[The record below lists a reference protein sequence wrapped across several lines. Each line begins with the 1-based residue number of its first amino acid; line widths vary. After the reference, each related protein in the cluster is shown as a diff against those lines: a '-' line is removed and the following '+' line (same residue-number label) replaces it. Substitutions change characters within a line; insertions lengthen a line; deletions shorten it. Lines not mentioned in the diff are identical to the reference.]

1 MARNTTLPSW
11 VSTLSSPLAPVT
23 GRNNNNSTASSG
35 MARPV
40 NRTRSSPTTTSGY
53 VSTTIPLPQTDFT
66 GQSLLSNAN
75 FQDYDNPGGNVGGLV
90 KGVEDDPMELKFRTE
105 RQRKEYMGPGGNGDD
120 GSAAGSGENDTVGD
134 NVAEDVGGIFG
145 QFGNWV
151 APGDGTGPGG
161 IFDGNSLGGLDD
173 VADDVGDWVDDT
185 FDGNSLGVLDDIGD
199 GIGNVVSG
207 IGDFFSGWS
216 DVRLKKNI
224 KLIDISKKGYNIY
237 SFEFKDP
244 EKYGK
249 GTFQGVLSHDIPSE
263 FVSKNE
269 DGYNMVDYSFLD
281 VEFKSINKSINT
293 NNKNM
298 KIVQESGVELSTS
311 SRCRPVGTRVMTS
324 RNTNVK
330 SDLSVGDILY
340 KGNAALN
347 ANR

>member
-1 MARNTTLPSW
+1 MARTTLPSW
-11 VSTLSSPLAPVT
+11 VNTLSSPLAPVT
-23 GRNNNNSTASSG
+23 GRNNNSG
-35 MARPV
+35 AARPV
-40 NRTRSSPTTTSGY
+40 IRTRSSPTRYS
-53 VSTTIPLPQTDFT
+53 STTIPLPQNDFS
-66 GQSLLSNAN
+66 GHSLLSNAN

-90 KGVEDDPMELKFRTE
+90 RGVQDDPMELKFRTE
-105 RQRKEYMGPGGNGDD
+105 RARKDYMGPGGNGDD
-120 GSAAGSGENDTVGD
+120 SSPGGDGENDSVGD
-134 NVAEDVGGIFG
+134 NVAEDVGGMFD
-145 QFGNWV
+145 QFGNWITG
-151 APGDGTGPGG
+151 GDCNFFSGTGPYG

-173 VADDVGDWVDDT
+173 VADD
-185 FDGNSLGVLDDIGD
+185 IGD
-199 GIGNVVSG
+199 AGRRFGSWVRG
-207 IGDFFSGWS
+207 LS

-224 KLIDISKKGYNIY
+224 KLIDTSKKGYNIY

-324 RNTNVK
+324 RNNNVK

>member
-1 MARNTTLPSW
+1 MGRQ
-11 VSTLSSPLAPVT
+11 LALLE
-23 GRNNNNSTASSG
+23 
-35 MARPV
+35 
-40 NRTRSSPTTTSGY
+40 TTSGY

-120 GSAAGSGENDTVGD
+120 GSAGGSGENDSVGD

-161 IFDGNSLGGLDD
+161 IFDGNSLGF
-173 VADDVGDWVDDT
+173 V
-185 FDGNSLGVLDDIGD
+185 DDIGD
-199 GIGNVVSG
+199 GIGNVVSD

>member
-1 MARNTTLPSW
+1 MARTTLPSW
-11 VSTLSSPLAPVT
+11 VNTLSSPLAPVT
-23 GRNNNNSTASSG
+23 GRNNNSTTSSG
-35 MARPV
+35 AARPV
-40 NRTRSSPTTTSGY
+40 NQTRSY

-90 KGVEDDPMELKFRTE
+90 KGVENDPMELKFRTE

-120 GSAAGSGENDTVGD
+120 GTPGGGGENDSVGD
-134 NVAEDVGGIFG
+134 NVAEDVGGMFD
-145 QFGNWV
+145 QFGNWI

-161 IFDGNSLGGLDD
+161 IFDGNSLGAVDD
-173 VADDVGDWVDDT
+173 VADDIADAGRRFGSWVR
-185 FDGNSLGVLDDIGD
+185 GL
-199 GIGNVVSG
+199 
-207 IGDFFSGWS
+207 S

-224 KLIDISKKGYNIY
+224 KLIDTSKKGYNIY

>member
-1 MARNTTLPSW
+1 
-11 VSTLSSPLAPVT
+11 
-23 GRNNNNSTASSG
+23 

-161 IFDGNSLGGLDD
+161 IFDGNSLGF
-173 VADDVGDWVDDT
+173 V
-185 FDGNSLGVLDDIGD
+185 DDIGD
-199 GIGNVVSG
+199 GIGNVVSD

>member
-11 VSTLSSPLAPVT
+11 VNTLSSPLAPVT
-23 GRNNNNSTASSG
+23 GRSNNNSTASSG
-35 MARPV
+35 TARPV
-40 NRTRSSPTTTSGY
+40 NRTRSPGY

-105 RQRKEYMGPGGNGDD
+105 MQRKEYMGPGGNGDD
-120 GSAAGSGENDTVGD
+120 GSNAGDGENDSVGD
-134 NVAEDVGGIFG
+134 NVAEDVGGIFD
-145 QFGNWV
+145 QFGNWI

-161 IFDGNSLGGLDD
+161 VFDGNSLG
-173 VADDVGDWVDDT
+173 
-185 FDGNSLGVLDDIGD
+185 FLDDIGD
-199 GIGNVVSG
+199 GIGNVVSD

>member
-1 MARNTTLPSW
+1 L
-11 VSTLSSPLAPVT
+11 
-23 GRNNNNSTASSG
+23 
-35 MARPV
+35 
-40 NRTRSSPTTTSGY
+40 
-53 VSTTIPLPQTDFT
+53 
-66 GQSLLSNAN
+66 
-75 FQDYDNPGGNVGGLV
+75 
-90 KGVEDDPMELKFRTE
+90 
-105 RQRKEYMGPGGNGDD
+105 
-120 GSAAGSGENDTVGD
+120 
-134 NVAEDVGGIFG
+134 
-145 QFGNWV
+145 
-151 APGDGTGPGG
+151 
-161 IFDGNSLGGLDD
+161 
-173 VADDVGDWVDDT
+173 
-185 FDGNSLGVLDDIGD
+185 
-199 GIGNVVSG
+199 
-207 IGDFFSGWS
+207 S

-224 KLIDISKKGYNIY
+224 KLIDISKKGYNVY
-237 SFEFKDP
+237 SFEFKDS

-269 DGYNMVDYSFLD
+269 EGYNMVDYSFLD

>member
-11 VSTLSSPLAPVT
+11 VNTLSSPLAPVT
-23 GRNNNNSTASSG
+23 GRNNNNFTASSG
-35 MARPV
+35 AARPV
-40 NRTRSSPTTTSGY
+40 NRTRSPRY

-90 KGVEDDPMELKFRTE
+90 KGVENDPMELKFRTE

-120 GSAAGSGENDTVGD
+120 GTPGGGGENDSVGD
-134 NVAEDVGGIFG
+134 NVAEDVGGMFD
-145 QFGNWV
+145 QFGNWI

-161 IFDGNSLGGLDD
+161 ILDGNSLGGIDD
-173 VADDVGDWVDDT
+173 VADDIADAGRRFGSWVR
-185 FDGNSLGVLDDIGD
+185 GL
-199 GIGNVVSG
+199 
-207 IGDFFSGWS
+207 S

-224 KLIDISKKGYNIY
+224 KLIDTSKKGYNIY

>member
-1 MARNTTLPSW
+1 MARTTLPSW
-11 VSTLSSPLAPVT
+11 VNTLSSPLAPVT
-23 GRNNNNSTASSG
+23 GRNNNSTTSSG
-35 MARPV
+35 AARPV
-40 NRTRSSPTTTSGY
+40 NQTRSY

-90 KGVEDDPMELKFRTE
+90 KGVENDPMELKFRTE

-120 GSAAGSGENDTVGD
+120 GSAGGDGENDSVGD
-134 NVAEDVGGIFG
+134 NVAEDVGGMFD
-145 QFGNWV
+145 QFGNWI

-161 IFDGNSLGGLDD
+161 IFDGNSLGAVDD
-173 VADDVGDWVDDT
+173 VADDIADAGRRFGSWVR
-185 FDGNSLGVLDDIGD
+185 GL
-199 GIGNVVSG
+199 
-207 IGDFFSGWS
+207 S

-224 KLIDISKKGYNIY
+224 KLIDTSKKGYNIY

>member
-11 VSTLSSPLAPVT
+11 VNTLSSPLAPVT
-23 GRNNNNSTASSG
+23 GRNNNSTTSSG
-35 MARPV
+35 AARPV
-40 NRTRSSPTTTSGY
+40 NQTRSY

-90 KGVEDDPMELKFRTE
+90 KGVENDPMELKFRTE

-120 GSAAGSGENDTVGD
+120 GTPGGGGENDSVGD
-134 NVAEDVGGIFG
+134 NVAEDVGGMFD
-145 QFGNWV
+145 QFGNWI

-161 IFDGNSLGGLDD
+161 IFDGNSLGAVDD
-173 VADDVGDWVDDT
+173 VADDIADAGRRFGSWVR
-185 FDGNSLGVLDDIGD
+185 GL
-199 GIGNVVSG
+199 
-207 IGDFFSGWS
+207 S

-224 KLIDISKKGYNIY
+224 KLIDTSKKGYNIY